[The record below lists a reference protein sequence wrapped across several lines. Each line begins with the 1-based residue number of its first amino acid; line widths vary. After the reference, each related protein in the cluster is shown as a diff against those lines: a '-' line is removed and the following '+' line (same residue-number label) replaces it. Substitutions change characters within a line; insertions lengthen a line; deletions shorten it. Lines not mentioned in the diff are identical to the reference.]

1 MVNAAEARAR
11 QAANETQKK
20 YDSYKNSAAENL
32 GKARETAE
40 DAYKDGRM
48 HAEKKSEQAKEGW
61 FSWLRWGQSK
71 TDEAKKELSE
81 KVEQV
86 KSR

>member
-32 GKARETAE
+32 GKARESV
-40 DAYKDGRM
+40 
-48 HAEKKSEQAKEGW
+48 EKKSEAAKAGW
-61 FSWLRWGQSK
+61 FSWARWGQSK
-71 TDEAKKELSE
+71 ADEAKEEAAK
-81 KVEQV
+81 KVEEV